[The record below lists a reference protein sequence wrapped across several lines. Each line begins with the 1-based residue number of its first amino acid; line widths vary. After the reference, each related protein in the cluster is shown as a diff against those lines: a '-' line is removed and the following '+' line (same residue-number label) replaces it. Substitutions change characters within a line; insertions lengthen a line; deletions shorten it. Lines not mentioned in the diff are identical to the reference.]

1 MAGGPT
7 RGERVYDALR
17 ADILAGRLTP
27 GERLRFAALC
37 ARYDSSMGLLRE
49 ALSRLEEQGLVRSER
64 QQGYRVTPLSRDDL
78 CQLTDA
84 RCEIE
89 PLVLRRSIAEGD
101 LAWESRLIAA
111 HHTLAR
117 TPQQSP
123 AEPTLLTEEWVVAHA
138 AFHGATLDGCPNPR
152 LLAIALG
159 LRDAAELYRCWS
171 GPLGGDT
178 DRDIAGEHRA
188 LLEATLDRD
197 PARASTVLIDH
208 IRRTSDVLLH
218 NATTNTAASD

>member
-17 ADILAGRLTP
+17 ADILAGRLAP
-27 GERLRFAALC
+27 GQRLRFAALC
-37 ARYDSSMGLLRE
+37 ERYNSSMGLLRE
-49 ALSRLEEQGLVRSER
+49 ALSRLEEQGLARSER
-64 QQGYRVTPLSRDDL
+64 QQGYRVAPLSPEDL
-78 CQLTDA
+78 RQLTEA

-89 PLVLRRSIAEGD
+89 PLVLRHSIDQGD

-117 TPQQSP
+117 TPQYSDADP
-123 AEPTLLTEEWVVAHA
+123 GLLAEDWVAAHA
-138 AFHGATLDGCPNPR
+138 AFHAATMDGAGNPR

-171 GPLGGDT
+171 GPVGGDT
-178 DRDIAGEHRA
+178 HRDIAGEHRA
-188 LLEATLDRD
+188 LLEATLERD
-197 PARASTVLIDH
+197 PERAGTVLVDH
-208 IRRTSDVLLH
+208 IRRTSDVLLA
-218 NATTNTAASD
+218 NAAAD